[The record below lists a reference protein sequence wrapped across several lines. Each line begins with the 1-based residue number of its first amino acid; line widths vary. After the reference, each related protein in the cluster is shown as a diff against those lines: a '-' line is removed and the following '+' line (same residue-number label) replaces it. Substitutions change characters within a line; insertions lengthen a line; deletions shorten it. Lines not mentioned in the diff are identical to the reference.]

1 MGQTIGGGYTLT
13 DQSDSDNP
21 DDYELNEQSE
31 RLNMY
36 GRIKFPEKYI
46 KVFDFEFGFYWMKMI
61 LPSGDLFGNK
71 GTIWG
76 DLGISKKFMD
86 KKLTVSLAIDNIFDS
101 GGFEMKRTKPI
112 DYIPDLDGD
121 GDPDYN
127 FAREY
132 SDVNNTR
139 NGRTFK
145 VTFKYQIG
153 KKSDDKKGR
162 YGSSGSSGGGM
173 MDMGY

>member
-1 MGQTIGGGYTLT
+1 MNI
-13 DQSDSDNP
+13 SDV
-21 DDYELNEQSE
+21 
-31 RLNMY
+31 
-36 GRIKFPEKYI
+36 KFPEKYI

-132 SDVNNTR
+132 SCLLYTSPSPRDR
-139 NGRTFK
+139 
-145 VTFKYQIG
+145 Q
-153 KKSDDKKGR
+153 KSR
-162 YGSSGSSGGGM
+162 MPSSA
-173 MDMGY
+173 

>member
-21 DDYELNEQSE
+21 DDYELNEQSKDLICME
-31 RLNMY
+31 ELSFQKNILKFLILNL
-36 GRIKFPEKYI
+36 
-46 KVFDFEFGFYWMKMI
+46 VFIDEND